1 MKYVTLSKKKQK
13 TNAILSQILCNITIY
28 SICLKTETNMF
39 FLTKISLSETEIFQ
53 NFPFKHNVF
62 ILFTFDV
69 TASVTVRVIIPTA
82 LSQYKHTVW
91 MNAVI
96 LV

>member
-1 MKYVTLSKKKQK
+1 MEKKTKKLMQYF
-13 TNAILSQILCNITIY
+13 TQILCNITIY